1 MTALLTVLAILAI
14 LLFAERI
21 LYDRFWA
28 KGLNC
33 EIRFQSDCAAEG
45 ETATLQEVI
54 TNRKLLP
61 LPVVEIDFHMDR
73 RLHFTDAE
81 NTALSDRSYRR
92 DVFALALN
100 QRITRTLELR
110 CAGRGYFEIT
120 EAGMMAHD
128 LFLRKKYVGSTP
140 QSTSFY
146 VLPRPVPTELI
157 NIPFSRVMGTVLARK
172 KVYDDPF
179 EFAGLR
185 EYSRSD
191 PMKYINWKATARAG
205 KMLTNLHES
214 TLSQRVI
221 LLLDLDGEN
230 LNHADRLSEAAI
242 RIACSLTERLLRENI
257 EVLLL
262 TNGTDVQTNA
272 PWKMAELSGAG
283 SILTLRKR
291 LACVQA
297 GERLTDIFTLLPSGE
312 QSSRDD
318 LLVLVT
324 AGANEGKLSQ
334 LAAHSGKERSVCVAP
349 YETEH
354 PELPAPS
361 SVDFLW
367 LEAK

>member
-1 MTALLTVLAILAI
+1 MALLTVLVILAL

-21 LYDRFWA
+21 LYDKFWA
-28 KGLNC
+28 KGLRC
-33 EIRFQSDCAAEG
+33 SIQFQSDCATEG
-45 ETATLQEVI
+45 ETAALTEVL

-73 RLHFTDAE
+73 RLQFTDVN

-92 DVFALALN
+92 DVFALSFR
-100 QRITRTLELR
+100 QRITRTLEFH
-110 CAGRGYFEIT
+110 CAGRGYFEISQ
-120 EAGMMAHD
+120 AGMMAHD
-128 LFLRKKYVGSTP
+128 LFLHRKYVGSYP
-140 QSTSFY
+140 QSTAFY
-146 VLPRPVPTELI
+146 VLPRPVPTEQI

-214 TLSQRVI
+214 TLSQRVV
-221 LLLDLDGEN
+221 LLLDLEQQN
-230 LNHADRLSEAAI
+230 LLHADRLTEAAI

-262 TNGTDVQTNA
+262 TNGTDVQTGE
-272 PWKMAELSGAG
+272 PWSMAELSGGG
-283 SILTLRKR
+283 SVLTLRKR

-297 GERLTDIFTLLPSGE
+297 GERLPRVLSLLPTGE
-312 QSSRDD
+312 QAVQDD

-324 AGANEGKLSQ
+324 AGATEQSLQDFAG
-334 LAAHSGKERSVCVAP
+334 HCGKERGVCVAP
-349 YETEH
+349 YENSH
-354 PELPAPS
+354 AELPAPAA
-361 SVDFLW
+361 VDLLW

>member
-14 LLFAERI
+14 LLLAERV

-28 KGLNC
+28 KGLDC

-73 RLHFTDAE
+73 RLQFSDTN

-100 QRITRTLELR
+100 QRITRTLEFH

-128 LFLRKKYVGSTP
+128 LFLRKKYVGGTP

-146 VLPRPVPTELI
+146 VLPRPVPTEQI

-191 PMKYINWKATARAG
+191 PMKFINWKATARAG

-221 LLLDLDGEN
+221 LLLNLDRHA
-230 LNHADRLSEAAI
+230 LVHADRLTEAAI

-257 EVLLL
+257 EVLFL
-262 TNGTDVQTNA
+262 TNGTDVQTA
-272 PWKMAELSGAG
+272 EPWKMAELSGAG

-291 LACVQA
+291 LACVQT
-297 GERLTDIFTLLPSGE
+297 GENLPPIFSLLPKSENKG
-312 QSSRDD
+312 QDD
-318 LLVLVT
+318 LLVLVS
-324 AGANEGKLSQ
+324 AGGGETLLGELSAQ
-334 LAAHSGKERSVCVAP
+334 SGKERSVCVVP
-349 YETEH
+349 YENEH
-354 PELPAPS
+354 ADLSAPNN
-361 SVDFLW
+361 VDLLW